1 MIDMILP
8 TMSDMLNKQTIVSA
22 VFKKKILTNV
32 YILLMTMP
40 F

>member
-8 TMSDMLNKQTIVSA
+8 TMSDMLNKLTIVSA